1 MKNFNSK
8 LLNVAIESEDEHK
21 IDPNTSLTINVEN
34 QDSLKGQLH
43 KMNVNLLAYILK
55 KNQMELRDI
64 INSMGNLIRTCNLE
78 LDLTNSSRKMPIEV
92 LH

>member
-1 MKNFNSK
+1 
-8 LLNVAIESEDEHK
+8 
-21 IDPNTSLTINVEN
+21 
-34 QDSLKGQLH
+34 
-43 KMNVNLLAYILK
+43 MNVNLLAYILK

>member
-1 MKNFNSK
+1 
-8 LLNVAIESEDEHK
+8 
-21 IDPNTSLTINVEN
+21 
-34 QDSLKGQLH
+34 
-43 KMNVNLLAYILK
+43 MNVNLLAYILK
-55 KNQMELRDI
+55 KNQMELREMLI

>member
-55 KNQMELRDI
+55 KNQIMLI

>member
-34 QDSLKGQLH
+34 QDSLKGQLQ